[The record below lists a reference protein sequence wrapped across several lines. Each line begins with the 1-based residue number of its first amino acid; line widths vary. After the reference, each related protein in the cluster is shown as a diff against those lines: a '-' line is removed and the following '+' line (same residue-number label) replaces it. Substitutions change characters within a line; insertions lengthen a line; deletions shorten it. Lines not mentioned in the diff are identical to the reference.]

1 MAQTIKLKR
10 SSVSGNTPG
19 TSDLEL
25 GEVAINTYDGK
36 MFIKKNDGSDSIV
49 EIGGTSGT
57 VTEAF
62 KTISVS
68 GQNNVVADSA
78 TDTLTVS
85 GTGLV
90 SVTTTAGTDT
100 VDIGTPS
107 AAQISFTKA
116 DGTSSDID
124 LQTSGKINQVLTNL
138 HIPFTKADG
147 TSVTTLVV
155 S

>member
-1 MAQTIKLKR
+1 MAVIKPKR
-10 SSVSGNTPG
+10 SGTASSVPT
-19 TSDLEL
+19 TSDLAD
-25 GEVAINTYDGK
+25 GEFAINTADQKIYIRSGT
-36 MFIKKNDGSDSIV
+36 NIV
-49 EIGGTSGT
+49 EVGNVSSGS

-62 KTISVS
+62 KTIAVS
-68 GQNNVVADSA
+68 GQSNVVADSA

-100 VDIGTPS
+100 IDIGTAS

-124 LQTSGKINQVLTNL
+124 LQTSGKINEVLTNL

>member
-1 MAQTIKLKR
+1 MAVIKPKR
-10 SSVSGNTPG
+10 SGTASSVPT
-19 TSDLEL
+19 TSDLAD
-25 GEVAINTYDGK
+25 GEFAINTADQKIYIRSGT
-36 MFIKKNDGSDSIV
+36 NIV
-49 EIGGTSGT
+49 EVGNVSAGS

-62 KTISVS
+62 KTIAVS
-68 GQNNVVADSA
+68 GQSNVVADSA
-78 TDTLTVS
+78 TDTLNVS

-100 VDIGTPS
+100 IDIGTPS
-107 AAQISFTKA
+107 TAQISFTKA

-124 LQTSGKINQVLTNL
+124 LQTSGKINEILTNL

>member
-1 MAQTIKLKR
+1 MAVIKPKR
-10 SSVSGNTPG
+10 SGTASSVPT
-19 TSDLEL
+19 TSDLAD
-25 GEVAINTYDGK
+25 GEFAINTADQKIYIRSGT
-36 MFIKKNDGSDSIV
+36 NIV
-49 EIGGTSGT
+49 EVGNVSAGS

-62 KTISVS
+62 KTIAVS
-68 GQNNVVADSA
+68 GQSNIVADSA

-100 VDIGTPS
+100 IDIGTAS

>member
-1 MAQTIKLKR
+1 MAVIKPKR
-10 SSVSGNTPG
+10 SGTASSVPT
-19 TSDLEL
+19 TSDLAD
-25 GEVAINTYDGK
+25 GEFAINTADQKIYIRSGT
-36 MFIKKNDGSDSIV
+36 NIV
-49 EIGGTSGT
+49 EVGNVSGAGA
-57 VTEAF
+57 VSEAF
-62 KTISVS
+62 KTIAVS
-68 GQNNVVADSA
+68 GQSNVVADSA
-78 TDTLTVS
+78 TDTLNVS

-100 VDIGTPS
+100 IDIGTAS

-124 LQTSGKINQVLTNL
+124 LQTSGKINEVLTNL

>member
-1 MAQTIKLKR
+1 MAVIKPKR
-10 SSVSGNTPG
+10 SGTASSVPT
-19 TSDLEL
+19 TSDLAD
-25 GEVAINTYDGK
+25 GEFAINTADQKIYIRSGT
-36 MFIKKNDGSDSIV
+36 NIV
-49 EIGGTSGT
+49 EVGNVSGT

-62 KTISVS
+62 KTIAVS
-68 GQNNVVADSA
+68 GQSNVVADSG

-100 VDIGTPS
+100 IDIGTAS

>member
-1 MAQTIKLKR
+1 MAVIKPKR
-10 SSVSGNTPG
+10 SGTASSVPT
-19 TSDLEL
+19 TSDLAD
-25 GEVAINTYDGK
+25 GEFAINTADQKIYIRSGT
-36 MFIKKNDGSDSIV
+36 NIV
-49 EIGGTSGT
+49 EVGNVSGAGA
-57 VTEAF
+57 VSEAF
-62 KTISVS
+62 KTIAVS
-68 GQNNVVADSA
+68 GQSNVVADSA

-100 VDIGTPS
+100 IDIGTAS

>member
-1 MAQTIKLKR
+1 MAVIKPKR
-10 SSVSGNTPG
+10 SGTASSVPT
-19 TSDLEL
+19 TSDLAD
-25 GEVAINTYDGK
+25 GEFAINTADQKIYIRSGT
-36 MFIKKNDGSDSIV
+36 NIV
-49 EIGGTSGT
+49 EVGNVSGT

-62 KTISVS
+62 KTIAVS
-68 GQNNVVADSA
+68 GQSNVVADSA

-100 VDIGTPS
+100 IDIGTAS

>member
-1 MAQTIKLKR
+1 M
-10 SSVSGNTPG
+10 SFSVPWGSLIA
-19 TSDLEL
+19 SLVMIFLFLEVGKTDQIPVSL
-25 GEVAINTYDGK
+25 FDTKINT
-36 MFIKKNDGSDSIV
+36 IV
-49 EIGGTSGT
+49 PHLPHYS
-57 VTEAF
+57 VAF

-68 GQNNVVADSA
+68 GQSNVVADSA
-78 TDTLTVS
+78 TDTLNVS

-100 VDIGTPS
+100 IDIGTAS

-124 LQTSGKINQVLTNL
+124 LQTSGKINEVLTNL

>member
-1 MAQTIKLKR
+1 MAVIKPKR
-10 SSVSGNTPG
+10 SGTASSVPT
-19 TSDLEL
+19 TSDLAD
-25 GEVAINTYDGK
+25 GEFAINTADQKIYIRSGT
-36 MFIKKNDGSDSIV
+36 NIV
-49 EIGGTSGT
+49 EVGNVSAGS

-62 KTISVS
+62 KTIAVS
-68 GQNNVVADSA
+68 GQSNIVADSA

-100 VDIGTPS
+100 IDIGTPS
-107 AAQISFTKA
+107 TAQISFTKA

-124 LQTSGKINQVLTNL
+124 LQTSGKINEVLTNL

>member
-1 MAQTIKLKR
+1 MAVIKPKR
-10 SSVSGNTPG
+10 SGTASSVPT
-19 TSDLEL
+19 TSDLAD
-25 GEVAINTYDGK
+25 GEFAINTADQKIYIRSGT
-36 MFIKKNDGSDSIV
+36 NIV
-49 EIGGTSGT
+49 EVGNVSGAGA
-57 VTEAF
+57 VSEAF
-62 KTISVS
+62 KTIAVS
-68 GQNNVVADSA
+68 GQSNVVADSA

-100 VDIGTPS
+100 IDIGTAS

-124 LQTSGKINQVLTNL
+124 LQTSGKINQVITNL

>member
-1 MAQTIKLKR
+1 MAVIKPKR
-10 SSVSGNTPG
+10 SGTASSVPT
-19 TSDLEL
+19 TSDLAD
-25 GEVAINTYDGK
+25 GEFAINTADQKIYIRSGT
-36 MFIKKNDGSDSIV
+36 NIV
-49 EIGGTSGT
+49 EVGNVSGSGA
-57 VTEAF
+57 VSEAF
-62 KTISVS
+62 KTIAVS
-68 GQNNVVADSA
+68 GQSNVVADSA
-78 TDTLTVS
+78 TDTLNVS

-100 VDIGTPS
+100 IDIGTAS

-116 DGTSSDID
+116 DGTTSDID
-124 LQTSGKINQVLTNL
+124 LQTSGKINEVLTNL

>member
-1 MAQTIKLKR
+1 MAVIKPKR
-10 SSVSGNTPG
+10 SGTASSVPT
-19 TSDLEL
+19 TSDLAD
-25 GEVAINTYDGK
+25 GEFAINTADQKIYIRSGT
-36 MFIKKNDGSDSIV
+36 NIV
-49 EIGGTSGT
+49 EVGNVSGGSGA
-57 VTEAF
+57 VSEAF
-62 KTISVS
+62 KTIAVS
-68 GQNNVVADSA
+68 GQSNVVADSA
-78 TDTLTVS
+78 TDTLNVS

-100 VDIGTPS
+100 IDIGTPS
-107 AAQISFTKA
+107 TAQISFTKA

>member
-1 MAQTIKLKR
+1 MAVIKPKR
-10 SSVSGNTPG
+10 SGTASSVPT
-19 TSDLEL
+19 TSDLAD
-25 GEVAINTYDGK
+25 GEFAINTADQKIYIRSGT
-36 MFIKKNDGSDSIV
+36 NIV
-49 EIGGTSGT
+49 EVGNVSGAGA
-57 VTEAF
+57 VSEAF
-62 KTISVS
+62 KTIAVS
-68 GQNNVVADSA
+68 GQSNVVADSA
-78 TDTLTVS
+78 TDTLNVS

-100 VDIGTPS
+100 IDIGTAS

-124 LQTSGKINQVLTNL
+124 LQTSGKISQVITNL

>member
-1 MAQTIKLKR
+1 MAVIKPKR
-10 SSVSGNTPG
+10 SGTASSVPT
-19 TSDLEL
+19 TSDLAD
-25 GEVAINTYDGK
+25 GEFAINTADQKIYIRSGT
-36 MFIKKNDGSDSIV
+36 NIV
-49 EIGGTSGT
+49 EVGNVSGAGA
-57 VTEAF
+57 VSEAF
-62 KTISVS
+62 KTIAVS
-68 GQNNVVADSA
+68 GQSNVVADSG

-100 VDIGTPS
+100 IDIGTAS

>member
-1 MAQTIKLKR
+1 MAVIKPKR
-10 SSVSGNTPG
+10 SGTASSVPT
-19 TSDLEL
+19 TSDLAD
-25 GEVAINTYDGK
+25 GEFAINTADQKIYIRSGT
-36 MFIKKNDGSDSIV
+36 NIV
-49 EIGGTSGT
+49 EVGNVSGAGA
-57 VTEAF
+57 VSEAF
-62 KTISVS
+62 KTIAVS
-68 GQNNVVADSA
+68 GQSNVVADSA

-100 VDIGTPS
+100 IDIGTAS
-107 AAQISFTKA
+107 VAQISFTKA

-124 LQTSGKINQVLTNL
+124 LQTSGKINEVLTNL

>member
-1 MAQTIKLKR
+1 MAVIKPKR
-10 SSVSGNTPG
+10 SGTASSVPT
-19 TSDLEL
+19 TSDLAD
-25 GEVAINTYDGK
+25 GEFAINTADQKIYIRSGT
-36 MFIKKNDGSDSIV
+36 NIV
-49 EIGGTSGT
+49 EVGNVSAGS

-62 KTISVS
+62 KTIAVS
-68 GQNNVVADSA
+68 GQSNIVADSA

-100 VDIGTPS
+100 IDIGTAS

-124 LQTSGKINQVLTNL
+124 LQTSGKINEVLTNL

>member
-1 MAQTIKLKR
+1 MAVIKPKR
-10 SSVSGNTPG
+10 SGTASSVPT
-19 TSDLEL
+19 TSDLAD
-25 GEVAINTYDGK
+25 GEFAINTADQKIYIRSGT
-36 MFIKKNDGSDSIV
+36 NIV
-49 EIGGTSGT
+49 EVGNVSGAGA
-57 VTEAF
+57 VSEAF
-62 KTISVS
+62 KTIAVS
-68 GQNNVVADSA
+68 GQSNVVADSA

-100 VDIGTPS
+100 IDIGTAS

-124 LQTSGKINQVLTNL
+124 LQTSVKINQVITNL

>member
-1 MAQTIKLKR
+1 MAVIKPKR
-10 SSVSGNTPG
+10 SGTASSVPT
-19 TSDLEL
+19 TSDLAD
-25 GEVAINTYDGK
+25 GEFAINTADQKIYIRSGT
-36 MFIKKNDGSDSIV
+36 NIV
-49 EIGGTSGT
+49 EVGNVSGAGA
-57 VTEAF
+57 VSEAF
-62 KTISVS
+62 KTIAVS
-68 GQNNVVADSA
+68 GQSNVVADSA
-78 TDTLTVS
+78 TDTLNVS

-100 VDIGTPS
+100 IDIGTPS
-107 AAQISFTKA
+107 TAQISFTKA

-124 LQTSGKINQVLTNL
+124 LQTSGKINEVLTNL

>member
-1 MAQTIKLKR
+1 MAVIKPKR
-10 SSVSGNTPG
+10 SGTASSVPT
-19 TSDLEL
+19 TSDLAD
-25 GEVAINTYDGK
+25 GEFAINTADQKIYIRSGT
-36 MFIKKNDGSDSIV
+36 NIV
-49 EIGGTSGT
+49 EVGNVSAGS

-62 KTISVS
+62 KTIAVS
-68 GQNNVVADSA
+68 GQSNVVADSA
-78 TDTLTVS
+78 TDTLNVS

-100 VDIGTPS
+100 IDIGTAS

-124 LQTSGKINQVLTNL
+124 LQTSGKINEVLTNL

>member
-1 MAQTIKLKR
+1 MAVIKPKR
-10 SSVSGNTPG
+10 SGTASSVPT
-19 TSDLEL
+19 TSDLAD
-25 GEVAINTYDGK
+25 GEFAINTADQKIYIRSGT
-36 MFIKKNDGSDSIV
+36 NIV
-49 EIGGTSGT
+49 EVGNVSSGS

-62 KTISVS
+62 KTIAVS
-68 GQNNVVADSA
+68 GQSNVVADSA

-100 VDIGTPS
+100 IDIGTAS

-124 LQTSGKINQVLTNL
+124 LQTSGKINEVLTNL
-138 HIPFTKADG
+138 HIPFTKAVG

>member
-1 MAQTIKLKR
+1 MAVIKPKR
-10 SSVSGNTPG
+10 SGTASSVPT
-19 TSDLEL
+19 TSDLAD
-25 GEVAINTYDGK
+25 GEFAINTADQKIYIRSGT
-36 MFIKKNDGSDSIV
+36 NIV
-49 EIGGTSGT
+49 EVGNVSGAGA
-57 VTEAF
+57 VSEAF
-62 KTISVS
+62 KTIAVS
-68 GQNNVVADSA
+68 GQSNVVADSA

-100 VDIGTPS
+100 IDIGTAS
-107 AAQISFTKA
+107 TAQISFTKA

>member
-1 MAQTIKLKR
+1 MAVIKPKR
-10 SSVSGNTPG
+10 SGTASSVPT
-19 TSDLEL
+19 TSDLAD
-25 GEVAINTYDGK
+25 GEFAINTADQKIYIRSGT
-36 MFIKKNDGSDSIV
+36 NIV
-49 EIGGTSGT
+49 EVGNVSGGS

-62 KTISVS
+62 KTIAVS
-68 GQNNVVADSA
+68 GQSNIVADSA

-100 VDIGTPS
+100 IDIGTPS
-107 AAQISFTKA
+107 TAQISFTKA

-124 LQTSGKINQVLTNL
+124 LQTSGKINEVLTNL

>member
-1 MAQTIKLKR
+1 MAVIKPKR
-10 SSVSGNTPG
+10 SGTASSVPT
-19 TSDLEL
+19 TSDLAD
-25 GEVAINTYDGK
+25 GEFAINTAAQKIYIRSGT
-36 MFIKKNDGSDSIV
+36 NIV
-49 EIGGTSGT
+49 EVGNVRSGS

-62 KTISVS
+62 KNIAVS
-68 GQNNVVADSA
+68 GQSNIVADSA

-100 VDIGTPS
+100 IDIGTAS

-124 LQTSGKINQVLTNL
+124 LQTSGKINQVITNL

>member
-1 MAQTIKLKR
+1 MAVIKPKR
-10 SSVSGNTPG
+10 SGTASSVPT
-19 TSDLEL
+19 TSDLAD
-25 GEVAINTYDGK
+25 GEFAINTADQKIYIRSGT
-36 MFIKKNDGSDSIV
+36 NIV
-49 EIGGTSGT
+49 EVGNVSGGS

-62 KTISVS
+62 KNIAVS
-68 GQNNVVADSA
+68 GQSNIVADSA

-100 VDIGTPS
+100 IDIGTAS

-124 LQTSGKINQVLTNL
+124 LQTSGKINQVITNL

>member
-1 MAQTIKLKR
+1 MAVIKPKR
-10 SSVSGNTPG
+10 SGTASSVPT
-19 TSDLEL
+19 TSDLAD
-25 GEVAINTYDGK
+25 GEFAINTADQKIYIRSGT
-36 MFIKKNDGSDSIV
+36 NIV
-49 EIGGTSGT
+49 EVGNVSS

-62 KTISVS
+62 KTIAVS
-68 GQNNVVADSA
+68 GQSNIVADSA

-100 VDIGTPS
+100 IDIGTAS
-107 AAQISFTKA
+107 TAQISFTKA

-124 LQTSGKINQVLTNL
+124 LQTSGKINQVITNL

>member
-1 MAQTIKLKR
+1 MAVIKPKR
-10 SSVSGNTPG
+10 SGTASSVPT
-19 TSDLEL
+19 TSDLAD
-25 GEVAINTYDGK
+25 GEFAINTADQKIYIRSGT
-36 MFIKKNDGSDSIV
+36 NIV
-49 EIGGTSGT
+49 EVGNVSGAGA
-57 VTEAF
+57 VSEAF
-62 KTISVS
+62 KTIAVS
-68 GQNNVVADSA
+68 GQSNVVADSA

-124 LQTSGKINQVLTNL
+124 LQTSGKINQILTNL

>member
-1 MAQTIKLKR
+1 MAVIKPKR
-10 SSVSGNTPG
+10 SGTASSVPT
-19 TSDLEL
+19 TSDLAD
-25 GEVAINTYDGK
+25 GEFAINTADQKIYIRSGT
-36 MFIKKNDGSDSIV
+36 NIV
-49 EIGGTSGT
+49 EVGNVSGAGA
-57 VTEAF
+57 VSEAF
-62 KTISVS
+62 KTIAVS
-68 GQNNVVADSA
+68 GQSNVVADSA

>member
-1 MAQTIKLKR
+1 MAVIKPKR
-10 SSVSGNTPG
+10 SGTASSVPT
-19 TSDLEL
+19 TSDLAD
-25 GEVAINTYDGK
+25 GEFAINTADQKIYIRSGT
-36 MFIKKNDGSDSIV
+36 NIV
-49 EIGGTSGT
+49 EVGNVSAGS

-62 KTISVS
+62 KTIAVS
-68 GQNNVVADSA
+68 GQSNVVADSA

-100 VDIGTPS
+100 IDIGTAS

>member
-1 MAQTIKLKR
+1 MAVIKPKR
-10 SSVSGNTPG
+10 SGTASSVPT
-19 TSDLEL
+19 TSDLAD
-25 GEVAINTYDGK
+25 GEFAINTADQKIYIRSGT
-36 MFIKKNDGSDSIV
+36 NIV
-49 EIGGTSGT
+49 EVGNVSAGS

-62 KTISVS
+62 KTIAVS
-68 GQNNVVADSA
+68 GQSNVVADSA
-78 TDTLTVS
+78 TDTLNVS

-100 VDIGTPS
+100 IDIGTAS

>member
-1 MAQTIKLKR
+1 MK
-10 SSVSGNTPG
+10 TPA
-19 TSDLEL
+19 D
-25 GEVAINTYDGK
+25 GEFAINTADQKIYIRSGT
-36 MFIKKNDGSDSIV
+36 NIV
-49 EIGGTSGT
+49 EVGNVSSGS

-62 KTISVS
+62 KNIAVS
-68 GQNNVVADSA
+68 GQSNIVADSA

-100 VDIGTPS
+100 IDIGTAS

-124 LQTSGKINQVLTNL
+124 LQTSGKINQVITNL

>member
-1 MAQTIKLKR
+1 MAVIKPKR
-10 SSVSGNTPG
+10 SGTASSVPT
-19 TSDLEL
+19 TSDLAD
-25 GEVAINTYDGK
+25 GEFAINTADQKIYIRSGT
-36 MFIKKNDGSDSIV
+36 NIV
-49 EIGGTSGT
+49 EVGNVSGAGA
-57 VTEAF
+57 VSEAF
-62 KTISVS
+62 KTIAVS
-68 GQNNVVADSA
+68 GQSNVVADSA
-78 TDTLTVS
+78 TDTLNVS

-100 VDIGTPS
+100 IDIGTAS

>member
-1 MAQTIKLKR
+1 MAVIKPKR
-10 SSVSGNTPG
+10 SGTASSIPT
-19 TSDLEL
+19 TSDLAD
-25 GEVAINTYDGK
+25 GEFAINTADQKIYIRSGT
-36 MFIKKNDGSDSIV
+36 NIV
-49 EIGGTSGT
+49 EVANVSAGS

-62 KTISVS
+62 KTIAVS
-68 GQNNVVADSA
+68 GQSNVVADSA

-85 GTGLV
+85 GSGLV

-100 VDIGTPS
+100 IDIGTPS
-107 AAQISFTKA
+107 TAQISFTKA

-124 LQTSGKINQVLTNL
+124 LQTSGKINEVLSNL
-138 HIPFTKADG
+138 YLPFTKADG